1 MEKKEISVSENN
13 VSEIFSIEKECFE
26 LLLPTNTFNEAIK
39 NKDYFKCVEIDKKI
53 VAYLLGTFNDYEG
66 EIIEIAVLPNY
77 RNNGY
82 AQLLINNF
90 VKFLSGKEFL
100 YLEVRENNIKA
111 IELYKKIGFEQ

>member
-26 LLLPTNTFNEAIK
+26 LLLPASTFNEAIK

-66 EIIEIAVLPNY
+66 EIIEIDVLPNY

-82 AQLLINNF
+82 AHLF
-90 VKFLSGKEFL
+90 RSKRK
-100 YLEVRENNIKA
+100 
-111 IELYKKIGFEQ
+111 